1 MRKFLNLACGDYF
14 INSSSWINCDFAPQS
29 KSVKHLN
36 LLGKFPFDSNSFDLV
51 YCSHYLEHIGL
62 DKVSDFM
69 NQCNRVLKKN
79 GVIRLVLPDFENIA
93 REYVMN
99 KDLNQS
105 EFASFNIAEM
115 IDQCVRTRSGG
126 DLQDWYYRSLGNK
139 ELSEYIYSRT
149 GFKHKSSAK
158 LENKIKIRLK
168 RITLKKMKLK
178 LQLKMS
184 YIVISTLPS
193 WFKANHISK
202 VATGE
207 RHFWV
212 HDFDSVKAFLEQSG
226 FTEVKRV
233 SAQFSCE
240 PNFPLYPLDLN
251 SQNHARK
258 GKESM
263 YIEARKI

>member
-1 MRKFLNLACGDYF
+1 MGKFLNLACGDYF
-14 INSSSWINCDFAPQS
+14 VNSQNWINCDFAPQS
-29 KSVKHLN
+29 KSVKQVN
-36 LLGKFPFDSNSFDLV
+36 LLGKFPFENNSFDLV
-51 YCSHYLEHIGL
+51 YSSHYLEHIEL
-62 DKVSDFM
+62 DKVLDFM

-79 GVIRLVLPDFENIA
+79 GIIRLVLPDFENIA

-99 KDLNQS
+99 KDKNQS
-105 EFASFNIAEM
+105 EFAAFNIAEM

-126 DLQDWYYRSLGNK
+126 HLQEWYDRSQGNK

-149 GFKHKSSAK
+149 GFKRKSTVE

-168 RITLKKMKLK
+168 RITLMKLKLK

-184 YIVISTLPS
+184 YIVISVLPS
-193 WFKANHISK
+193 WFTISHVSK

-207 RHFWV
+207 RHMWV

-226 FTEVKRV
+226 FTEVRRV

>member
-1 MRKFLNLACGDYF
+1 MGKFLNLACGDHF
-14 INSSSWINCDFAPQS
+14 INSQNWINCDFAPQS
-29 KSVKHLN
+29 KSVKHVN

-51 YCSHYLEHIGL
+51 YCSHYLEHIELNKIL
-62 DKVSDFM
+62 DFI

-99 KDLNQS
+99 KDKNQG
-105 EFASFNIAEM
+105 EFAAFNIAEM

-126 DLQDWYYRSLGNK
+126 HLQDWYYRSQGNK
-139 ELSEYIYSRT
+139 ELSDYIYVRT
-149 GFKHKSSAK
+149 GFKHKSK
-158 LENKIKIRLK
+158 GELENKIKNRLK
-168 RITLKKMKLK
+168 RITFKKMKLK

-184 YIVISTLPS
+184 YIVISILPN
-193 WFKANHISK
+193 WFIVNHISK

-212 HDFDSVKAFLEQSG
+212 HDFESVKAFLEQSG
-226 FTEVKRV
+226 FKDVKRV

>member
-14 INSSSWINCDFAPQS
+14 VNSQNWINCDFAPQS
-29 KSVKHLN
+29 KSVKQVN
-36 LLGKFPFDSNSFDLV
+36 LLGKFPFENNSFDLV
-51 YCSHYLEHIGL
+51 YSSHYLEHIEL
-62 DKVSDFM
+62 DKVLDFM

-79 GVIRLVLPDFENIA
+79 GIIRLVLPDFENIA

-99 KDLNQS
+99 KDKNQG
-105 EFASFNIAEM
+105 EFAAFNIAEM

-126 DLQDWYYRSLGNK
+126 HLQEWYDRSQGNK

-149 GFKHKSSAK
+149 GFKRKSTVE

-168 RITLKKMKLK
+168 RITLMKLKLK

-184 YIVISTLPS
+184 YIVISILPS
-193 WFKANHISK
+193 WFTTSHVSK

-207 RHFWV
+207 RHMWV

-226 FTEVKRV
+226 FTEVRRV

>member
-1 MRKFLNLACGDYF
+1 MGKFLNLACGDYF
-14 INSSSWINCDFAPQS
+14 VNSQNWINCDFAPQS
-29 KSVKHLN
+29 KSVRQVN
-36 LLGKFPFDSNSFDLV
+36 LLGKFPFENNSFDLV
-51 YCSHYLEHIGL
+51 YSSHYLEHIEL
-62 DKVSDFM
+62 DKVLDFM

-79 GVIRLVLPDFENIA
+79 GIIRLVLPDFENIA

-99 KDLNQS
+99 KDKNQS
-105 EFASFNIAEM
+105 EFAAFNIAEM

-126 DLQDWYYRSLGNK
+126 HLQEWYDRSQGNK

-149 GFKHKSSAK
+149 GFKRKSTVE

-168 RITLKKMKLK
+168 RITLMKLKLK

-184 YIVISTLPS
+184 YIVISVLPS
-193 WFKANHISK
+193 WFTISHVSK

-207 RHFWV
+207 RHMWV

-226 FTEVKRV
+226 FTEVRRV